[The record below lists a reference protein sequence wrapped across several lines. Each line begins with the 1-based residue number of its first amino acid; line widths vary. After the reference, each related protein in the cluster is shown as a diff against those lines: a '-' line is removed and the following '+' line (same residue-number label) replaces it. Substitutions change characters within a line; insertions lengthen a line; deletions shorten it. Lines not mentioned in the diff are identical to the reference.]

1 MRWWSATLKSRRLNY
16 MTRDK
21 GESSTNLPPGM
32 TPTPARRWWQDAVF
46 YQIYPLSFADS
57 DDDGFGD
64 LEGIISKLDY
74 LSETLGVN
82 AIWLS
87 PFYKSPMAD
96 WGYDVSNHTD
106 VDPVFGDL
114 EVAERLIDEIHK
126 RGMRVILD
134 YLMNHTSIEH
144 PWFAESRSSVDNPK
158 RDWYVWRDPKPDGS
172 EPNNWV
178 SVFSG
183 PAWTLDPETGQYY
196 RHTFLPH
203 QPDLNWRNPEVR
215 EAMFDVARFWLDR
228 GVDGFRVDAAHQMM
242 KDPRE
247 RDNPPAPGDRPRP
260 WKDMG
265 EYDYFI
271 HLYDFGH
278 PDVHQAH
285 REFQA
290 VLDEYPHEP
299 FAIGEIHIFDLPE
312 WAAYYGEHLDQ
323 IVPFNFHL
331 MVTPWEADTV
341 RATVESVLWHVP
353 DGGWTN
359 WLLGNHDEIRLVT
372 RLGNLNARLGAMLLL
387 TLRGTPFLY
396 YGDELG
402 LPETRIPAEDG
413 RDPWGANV
421 PYLSRDGCRTPMQ
434 WDDTT
439 NSGFCLTTPWL
450 PLDPEQKKLNV
461 AAEIEDPGSMLS
473 LYRRLIE
480 YRKAMPAL
488 REGKY
493 LTNQVSNE
501 DVFVFER
508 FTDDQRVLVALNMS
522 DQLQLVAI
530 EEGEVVV
537 STSQP
542 GGRQVGAEGLFLG
555 RREGVIIEVGA
566 TPG

>member
-1 MRWWSATLKSRRLNY
+1 MSRRLNY
-16 MTRDK
+16 MTLVK

-32 TPTPARRWWQDAVF
+32 TPTPDRRWWQDAVF

-57 DDDGFGD
+57 NDDGFGD

-74 LSETLGVN
+74 LSDALGVDG
-82 AIWLS
+82 IWLS
-87 PFYKSPMAD
+87 PFFKSPMAD
-96 WGYDVSNHTD
+96 WGYDVSDHTD
-106 VDPVFGDL
+106 VDPIFGDL
-114 EVAERLIDEIHK
+114 ATAERLIEEIHK
-126 RGMRVILD
+126 RGMKVILD
-134 YLMNHTSIEH
+134 YLINHTSLEH
-144 PWFAESRSSVDNPK
+144 TWFTESRSSRDNPK

-183 PAWTLDPETGQYY
+183 PAWTLDPATGQYY
-196 RHTFLPH
+196 RHTFLAH

-247 RDNPPAPGDRPRP
+247 RDNPPAPDDRPRR

-265 EYDYFI
+265 QYDYFI

-278 PDVHQAH
+278 PDVHEAH

-290 VLDEYPHEP
+290 VLDTYPHQP
-299 FAIGEIHIFDLPE
+299 FSIGEIHIFDLPE

-331 MVTPWEADTV
+331 MVTPWEAEQV

-353 DGGWTN
+353 NGGWTN
-359 WLLGNHDEIRLVT
+359 WLLGNHDEIRLAT
-372 RLGNLNARLGAMLLL
+372 RLGKLNARLAAMLLL

-402 LPETRIPAEDG
+402 LLETRIGPEDG

-439 NSGFCLTTPWL
+439 NAGFCLTTPWL
-450 PLDPEQKKLNV
+450 PLDPDQKDLNV
-461 AAEIEDPGSMLS
+461 AAEIDDPDSMLF
-473 LYRRLIE
+473 LYRRLIQ
-480 YRKAMPAL
+480 YRKATPAL
-488 REGKY
+488 IEGKH

-501 DVFVFER
+501 DVFVYER

-530 EEGEVVV
+530 EEGTVVL
-537 STSQP
+537 STSQAT
-542 GGRQVGAEGLFLG
+542 GRQIGPEGLFLG
-555 RREGVIIEVGA
+555 RREGVIVEVSAPEG
-566 TPG
+566 

>member
-1 MRWWSATLKSRRLNY
+1 MCWRLNY
-16 MTRDK
+16 MTSAK

-32 TPTPARRWWQDAVF
+32 TRTRERLWWQDAVF

-57 DDDGFGD
+57 NDDGFGD
-64 LEGIISKLDY
+64 LDGIIGRLDY
-74 LSETLGVN
+74 LSETLGVD

-87 PFYKSPMAD
+87 PFFKSPMED
-96 WGYDVSNHTD
+96 WGYDVSDHTD

-114 EVAERLIDEIHK
+114 DSAQRLIEAIHE
-126 RGMRVILD
+126 RGMRVIVD
-134 YLMNHTSIEH
+134 YLMNHTSNQH
-144 PWFAESRSSVDNPK
+144 RWFEESRSSRDNPK
-158 RDWYVWRDPKPDGS
+158 RDWYVWRDPKEDGS

-183 PAWTLDPETGQYY
+183 PAWSLDPLTGQYY

-215 EAMFDVARFWLDR
+215 KAMLDVARFWLDR

-247 RDNPPAPGDRPRP
+247 RDNPPAPDERPRP

-265 EYDYFI
+265 QYDYFI

-290 VLDEYPHEP
+290 VLDEYPHQP

-312 WAAYYGEHLDQ
+312 WAAYYGENLDQ

-331 MVTPWEADTV
+331 MVTPWDAASI

-353 DGGWTN
+353 AGGWTN
-359 WLLGNHDEIRLVT
+359 WLLGNHDEIRIAT
-372 RLGNLNARLGAMLLL
+372 RLGKLDARLAAMLLL

-402 LPETRIPAEDG
+402 LPETRIAPEEG

-434 WDDTT
+434 WDETI
-439 NSGFCLTTPWL
+439 NAGFCATAPWL
-450 PLDPEQKKLNV
+450 PLDPEQKGLNV
-461 AAEIEDPGSMLS
+461 AAEVEDPNSMLA
-473 LYRRLIE
+473 LYQRLIA
-480 YRKAMPAL
+480 YRKGCIAL
-488 REGKY
+488 REGRI
-493 LTNQVSNE
+493 LTSPLSNE

-508 FTDDQRVLVALNMS
+508 FTDDERVLVALNMS
-522 DQLQLVAI
+522 DQLQLLAI
-530 EEGEVVV
+530 EEGQVVL
-537 STSQP
+537 STNQAS
-542 GGRQVGAEGLFLG
+542 GRAVGPEGLFLG
-555 RREGVIIEVGA
+555 RREGVILEVAA
-566 TPG
+566 TPSG